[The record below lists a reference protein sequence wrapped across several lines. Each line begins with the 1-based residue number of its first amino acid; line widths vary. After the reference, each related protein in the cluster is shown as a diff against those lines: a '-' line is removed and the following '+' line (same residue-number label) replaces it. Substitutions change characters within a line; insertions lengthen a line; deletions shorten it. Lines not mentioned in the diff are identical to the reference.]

1 MNITEISAIHLDVL
15 KEICNIGAG
24 NAATSLSQILG
35 QKVEMHVPEAA
46 LVGFDDLLKIFG
58 DEEEVVLGV
67 MILLEGDITGSMI
80 FMLPK
85 SSVGV
90 MIGPLLGKKYDETSV
105 FDEMDMSAVKE
116 IGNIIVRSEERRV
129 GKEC

>member
-80 FMLPK
+80 F
-85 SSVGV
+85 SA
-90 MIGPLLGKKYDETSV
+90 LLLYTRFRNNKITPNKRAPNRLT
-105 FDEMDMSAVKE
+105 
-116 IGNIIVRSEERRV
+116 
-129 GKEC
+129 